1 MEGEDA
7 ASTWAAPRQLRQV
20 AHRTVRHMA
29 AAGAARTRAAPSTSL
44 KLPAVCSARSVY
56 SRADDLHA
64 TAGEHWTQVAEHVG
78 KHAHQCVSH
87 FLSLPI
93 MDQYEENIELGSYE
107 LNPLPG
113 VDVVAPAFVP
123 PTATEPALPPSALPF
138 ADAGNPLL
146 AQVRVPPY
154 RDLNDA
160 NRTKRDEGGR

>member
-1 MEGEDA
+1 
-7 ASTWAAPRQLRQV
+7 
-20 AHRTVRHMA
+20 MA
-29 AAGAARTRAAPSTSL
+29 AAGAARRRAAPSTSL

-146 AQVRVPPY
+146 AQVCVPPY